1 MTATACPSVGW
12 TRTETSRTRLAT
24 NPVYELVQRETG
36 LWVILQRTGRTANVV
51 ETGHVDRALA
61 ALDLTCYAK
70 SRTLSPIGQGWLKVA
85 DRLASNMKFSRYS
98 RRTRGAAAS
107 NDILKR
113 QDILTL
119 LMEQDYRCPVSGS
132 YFTHDAFDAGR
143 SPFQPSV
150 DRIEGSVGYDRGN
163 VRIVCLL
170 VNLAMAEWGEEPLLK
185 IAERIS
191 KRVLTPGLR
200 PDCPGQQVV
209 ENKRLRL
216 TSCEALA
223 FRDENA

>member
-1 MTATACPSVGW
+1 M
-12 TRTETSRTRLAT
+12 AT

-61 ALDLTCYAK
+61 GLDLDCWRS

-85 DRLASNMKFSRYS
+85 DRLASNMKTSRNI
-98 RRTRGAAAS
+98 RRARGITAE
-107 NDILKR
+107 NDPMGRVDMLR
-113 QDILTL
+113 L
-119 LMEQDYRCPVSGS
+119 LQKQDYTCPISGS
-132 YFTHDAFDAGR
+132 YFTHDAFDIPR

-150 DRIEGSVGYDRGN
+150 DRIEASGGYQHGN
-163 VRIVCLL
+163 IRIVCLL
-170 VNLAMAEWGEEPLLK
+170 VNVAMAHWGEEPLLK

-200 PDCPGQQVV
+200 PDCPGQQDVG
-209 ENKRLRL
+209 NKRLRL

-223 FRDENA
+223 FDGG